1 MKIKNILTIA
11 LFVAFC
17 SSMQAQNT
25 PTDARQDGYVDRV
38 RSVTSSTYEAVTR
51 NDKMT
56 RGDLLE
62 RIETVYNAKG
72 QRKSMTY
79 KSPAE
84 EIMFRTRYKHNGFGL
99 ITLEQIV
106 DNEEHVIG
114 RTHYIYNA
122 NLALTEYYV
131 EDAENQVE
139 TRTTLRYDSQGR
151 MIQRSLN
158 DPLNEVYRKEVF
170 TYTPEGQVLKTVIY
184 NRQNQKIQELRNEYD
199 ENQQPTSLTRYDYT
213 EDEPEVQVVDRAT
226 GRPFAYVYGGTGPRK
241 CAFDIEWYVGCEPW
255 ILALG
260 NVGFAATEELLFTL
274 KDGGVKAF
282 EDAADWRAFDFRA
295 SYERHGVPFNI
306 DRGLRRALE
315 RAKRGGDAN
324 VERTIR
330 ALGIGEDRVSDPY
343 TLRVKAQTRKGMLN
357 EIFNLSCDAECGD
370 ARKAKLLAYLAEGGD
385 VPSLNNLGYLFHFG
399 MGVKT
404 DYDLAVYW
412 HLRGAEAGDHYSML
426 SLGKIFSEKNSPR
439 WDGPKAVEWFEKA
452 IASGDDWA
460 KGELG
465 HCLICGR
472 CVETDFERAESLLEE
487 AVEACPDRA
496 DFAENLEKAR
506 NRESI

>member
-1 MKIKNILTIA
+1 MDCERELPGFRPFNAFFAELKGA
-11 LFVAFC
+11 FEPVAC
-17 SSMQAQNT
+17 T
-25 PTDARQDGYVDRV
+25 EDERRGYV
-38 RSVTSSTYEAVTR
+38 EALQTLAG
-51 NDKMT
+51 T
-56 RGDLLE
+56 
-62 RIETVYNAKG
+62 
-72 QRKSMTY
+72 
-79 KSPAE
+79 PAQE
-84 EIMFRTRYKHNGFGL
+84 FH
-99 ITLEQIV
+99 TLRE
-106 DNEEHVIG
+106 D
-114 RTHYIYNA
+114 
-122 NLALTEYYV
+122 LALTAKVREVRRYGEERTFVRFEFKRLGSDCTWSPPYQLMAV
-131 EDAENQVE
+131 FDDLGTLVCYTVLAERGLFKEGLLYRLTKVRCDWSDFEE
-139 TRTTLRYDSQGR
+139 TDDLVKALTLLD
-151 MIQRSLN
+151 
-158 DPLNEVYRKEVF
+158 
-170 TYTPEGQVLKTVIY
+170 
-184 NRQNQKIQELRNEYD
+184 
-199 ENQQPTSLTRYDYT
+199 T

-370 ARKAKLLAYLAEGGD
+370 TRKAKLLAYLAEGGD

-465 HCLICGR
+465 HCLLCGR